1 MEGRTILVGSVNA
14 REQKELPMNKIFF
27 LSLILSSCLITF
39 VSCRSSKSSE
49 DGRTIAVDSNK
60 KPSDPGPGL
69 SPDHCRI
76 IATVVSIENL
86 LSGHPGDPCSKAA
99 CTAAIRVDEILGYG
113 SGFNKPLSK
122 GSEIRVRFLYTLAS
136 TKELFPAMNP
146 GLPGL
151 KVGSSFEADL
161 FAGEEPIATEVDKRP
176 ILVVGL
182 YKVR

>member
-1 MEGRTILVGSVNA
+1 
-14 REQKELPMNKIFF
+14 MNKIF
-27 LSLILSSCLITF
+27 LLLLILSSCLITF
-39 VSCRSSKSSE
+39 ISCRPSKSAE
-49 DGRTIAVDSNK
+49 DARTVAADSK

-99 CTAAIRVDEILGYG
+99 CIAAIRVDEILGYG

-122 GSEIRVRFLYTLAS
+122 ESEIRVRFLYTLAS

-161 FAGEEPIATEVDKRP
+161 FAGEEPIATEVDKGP